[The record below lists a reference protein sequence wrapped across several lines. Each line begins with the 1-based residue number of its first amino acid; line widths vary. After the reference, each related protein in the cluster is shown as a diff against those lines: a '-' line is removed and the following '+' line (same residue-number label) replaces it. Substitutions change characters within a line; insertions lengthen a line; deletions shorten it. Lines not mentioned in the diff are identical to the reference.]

1 MHLTARLRA
10 SIGQGMFLCVRTIG
24 NPCCSAWQQRGVQL
38 KTRDDVE
45 GEVAGHVVA
54 DEVAVDDGV
63 LVELDEV
70 GVEAGGDDADQR
82 EEYDD

>member
-1 MHLTARLRA
+1 M
-10 SIGQGMFLCVRTIG
+10 
-24 NPCCSAWQQRGVQL
+24 

-45 GEVAGHVVA
+45 GEVAGHVVS

-63 LVELDEV
+63 LVELDEA